1 MVTSAACDGVTVLKL
16 NEKKT
21 TENILKNFNFN
32 LFTLIYWQCFHFKE
46 LIHSEQT
53 NHGQSSTEWSVQ
65 CEMNFLE
72 QNEFVGVRN

>member
-1 MVTSAACDGVTVLKL
+1 
-16 NEKKT
+16 
-21 TENILKNFNFN
+21 